1 MRPINWAPSR
11 VEEVIQNV
19 RILLTTEPG
28 TVPLSRALGT
38 PQDLVDSPETVV
50 GAGLQADVI
59 RAVRTY
65 EPRVKV
71 KQVTLSADDD
81 GRLVADA
88 EIVAP

>member
-38 PQDLVDSPETVV
+38 PQDLVDAPETVV